1 MKMTQRRTQMEV
13 SQMRMT
19 KQGGITSEE
28 KAQLRTLK
36 QLFWVYSCI
45 TLMCKWAELSVV
57 KCVLCVSVHIH
68 VCRHVCVCLCML
80 VCMYYFFIC
89 VYVCVHVLLFHLCVC
104 MCVCVHVLLCVCV
117 CVRA

>member
-1 MKMTQRRTQMEV
+1 
-13 SQMRMT
+13 MRMT

-57 KCVLCVSVHIH
+57 KCVLCVSVR
-68 VCRHVCVCLCML
+68 VHVCVF
-80 VCMYYFFIC
+80 VHA
-89 VYVCVHVLLFHLCVC
+89 CVHVLLFHLCVC
-104 MCVCVHVLLCVCV
+104 VCACITFSFVCVYVCVCACLTLCVCV
-117 CVRA
+117 CACVKK